1 MNKMIRFL
9 VALATAMTGSLAVSI
24 SDAQIPKVS
33 VVSARGSHSCA
44 LLSGGVRCWG
54 DNRNGQLG
62 NNSTVDGHAPVQ
74 AIPAG
79 SKATAV
85 SAGFSHTCAVVD
97 GGVQC
102 WGANFNGQ
110 LGNNSTAESH
120 VPVPVISAGSGATA
134 VYASDVHTCAVI
146 DGGVQCWGNNLNG
159 QLGNNSTVNS
169 LVPVQAIPAG
179 SGATQV
185 TGGLY
190 QSCAVVGGGVQ
201 CWGYNGS
208 GQLGNNST
216 NDSHVPVQTVAAG
229 SSVTDLSSGFEHT
242 CAVMSGGVKCWG
254 LNDQGQVGNNSTTNA
269 LAPVQIVAPGS
280 NASSV
285 AAGDHH
291 TCAVASGGVQCWG
304 LNNRGQYGNDNTANS
319 RVPVQAI
326 AAQSGMT
333 AVAAGSSHTCA
344 VANGGVQCW
353 GFNGSGQIGDNSTTE
368 RHVPTQAIRAVP
380 LSLHGGIDVD
390 GSNRGQILLGSNGSQ
405 GLAHQIGRLVDRQF
419 QFTAS
424 VTLPTGFRD
433 IAVGDFAGNGISDLA
448 AQNIGQGES
457 GDVVLRPDFA
467 DSAPL
472 LVRAVK
478 LPWIVEAVADLDG
491 DGRTDMAF
499 RFTGD
504 DGVPNDTGV
513 SYIWFMRGETADQVR
528 KRGGAP
534 LSWTLLGA
542 ADINGDY
549 AADMVYI
556 SPAND
561 VRVLMATPSRT
572 CANLSA
578 GTLPTGSQVLKLA
591 DFTGRGLAEIL
602 YRNPAGGVLQM
613 LTLDAT
619 ALTLPAPSA
628 NPDDPNASCTSSN
641 LQIATKTIPLP
652 AVDPAWQFYAS
663 GDLDGDGRFDIV
675 WKQPN
680 GTLTVWLMGADG
692 GAPDVI
698 ANAGTAPVGYVVVQP

>member
-1 MNKMIRFL
+1 M
-9 VALATAMTGSLAVSI
+9 
-24 SDAQIPKVS
+24 
-33 VVSARGSHSCA
+33 
-44 LLSGGVRCWG
+44 SGGVRCWG
-54 DNRNGQLG
+54 DNRSGQLG
-62 NNSTVDGHAPVQ
+62 NNSTVDSHVPVQ
-74 AIPAG
+74 AIAAG
-79 SKATAV
+79 SRVTAV

-120 VPVPVISAGSGATA
+120 VPVPIVAAGGGATA
-134 VYASDVHTCAVI
+134 IWASDVHTCAVI
-146 DGGVQCWGNNLNG
+146 NGGVKCWGNNLDG
-159 QLGNNSTVNS
+159 QLGDNSTVNS
-169 LVPVQAIPAG
+169 TVPVQAIPAG
-179 SGATQV
+179 SHATQV

-190 QSCAVVGGGVQ
+190 QTCAVVSGGVQ

-216 NDSHVPVQTVAAG
+216 NDSHVPIQTIAAG
-229 SSVTDLSSGFEHT
+229 SNVTDVSSGFEQT
-242 CAVMSGGVKCWG
+242 CVVIGGGVRCWG
-254 LNDQGQVGNNSTTNA
+254 LNDQGQVGNNSTANA
-269 LAPVQIVAPGS
+269 LAPVQIIAPGS
-280 NASSV
+280 NVLSV

-291 TCAVASGGVQCWG
+291 SCAVVSGGVQCWG
-304 LNNRGQYGNDNTANS
+304 LNSRGQFGNDGTANS
-319 RVPVQAI
+319 RVPVQAV

-333 AVAAGSSHTCA
+333 AVAAGSTHTCA
-344 VANGGVQCW
+344 VVNGGVQCW
-353 GFNGSGQIGDNSTTE
+353 GFNGSGQIGDNSTTD

-380 LSLHGGIDVD
+380 LSQRGGIDID
-390 GSNRGQILLGSNGSQ
+390 GNNRGQILLGSNGTL

-419 QFTAS
+419 QFTPSIAF
-424 VTLPTGFRD
+424 PTGFRD
-433 IAVGDFAGNGISDLA
+433 IAVGDFEGNGISDLA
-448 AQNIGQGES
+448 AQDIVQGES
-457 GDVVLRPDFA
+457 GDVVMRPDFA
-467 DSAPL
+467 NSAPQ
-472 LVRAVK
+472 LVRTVK

-513 SYIWFMRGETADQVR
+513 SYIWFMRGSAVEQVR

-549 AADMVYI
+549 AADMVYV

-578 GTLPTGSQVLKLA
+578 GTLPAGSQVLKLA

-602 YRNPAGGVLQM
+602 YRNSATGAPQL

-619 ALTLPAPSA
+619 ALTLPAPTA
-628 NPDDPNASCTSSN
+628 NPDDPNASCTPSN
-641 LQIATKTIPLP
+641 LQIAATTIPLP

-663 GDLDGDGRFDIV
+663 GDFDGDGRVDIV
-675 WKQPN
+675 WKQPD
-680 GTLTVWLMGADG
+680 GTLTVWLMGAN
-692 GAPDVI
+692 GANPEII
-698 ANAGTAPVGYVVVQP
+698 ANAGMAPPGYTVVQP